1 MAEIA
6 RTSLQQQLALTRH
19 LRDPARHAS
28 PPDMDPA
35 RVRIYRELVTGNLV
49 SLLGGTFPVLVSLL
63 GAEHWRLLVERFL
76 RDHRSHTPRFGE
88 VAEEF
93 VAFVDALDL
102 ESLPAPMRRP
112 FLAELAHYEWVE
124 MALLQSDAQ
133 ALRADLSGP
142 AGASTRVPARATTRA
157 TTWAT
162 TRATTRAAT
171 RATTRAATRGPTQ
184 APTRAPAL
192 DRPLQLCPLA
202 WPLAYRWPVHRLGP
216 TYRPSQPPALATF
229 LLVRRTADD
238 EVRFSELSPLAW
250 QLLHEIGQAAGSV
263 TADSLLHE
271 LGRQC
276 GVPDLP
282 SFVAAGMALLNDM
295 HADGIVAAVCD
306 HQDPRLESDA

>member
-19 LRDPARHAS
+19 LRDPSRHPS
-28 PPDMDPA
+28 PPGMDPA

-63 GAEHWRLLVERFL
+63 GAEHWRWLVERFL

-88 VAEEF
+88 IAEEF

-133 ALRADLSGP
+133 PLGADLFAP
-142 AGASTRVPARATTRA
+142 IR
-157 TTWAT
+157 
-162 TRATTRAAT
+162 
-171 RATTRAATRGPTQ
+171 
-184 APTRAPAL
+184 APTGAPIGAPTGAPTGAPMGTPMSAPMGTPMSAPAL
-192 DRPLQLCPLA
+192 DLPLQLCPLA

-216 TYRPSQPPALATF
+216 AYRPSQPPALATF

-250 QLLHEIGQAAGSV
+250 QLLHEIGQSGGSV

-295 HADGIVAAVCD
+295 HADGIVAAVRDRED
-306 HQDPRLESDA
+306 HGLESDA

>member
-6 RTSLQQQLALTRH
+6 RTSMQQQLALTRH
-19 LRDPARHAS
+19 LRDPSRHPS
-28 PPDMDPA
+28 PPGMDPA

-49 SLLGGTFPVLVSLL
+49 SLLGGTFRVLVSLL
-63 GAEHWRLLVERFL
+63 GAEHWRWLVERFL

-88 VAEEF
+88 IAEEF
-93 VAFVDALDL
+93 VAFVDGLDL

-133 ALRADLSGP
+133 PLGADLLAP
-142 AGASTRVPARATTRA
+142 IR
-157 TTWAT
+157 
-162 TRATTRAAT
+162 
-171 RATTRAATRGPTQ
+171 
-184 APTRAPAL
+184 APTGAPMGTPMSAPMGTPMSAPMGTPMGAPAL
-192 DRPLQLCPLA
+192 DLPLRLCPLA

-216 TYRPSQPPALATF
+216 AYWPSQPPALATF

-250 QLLHEIGQAAGSV
+250 QLLHEIGQSGGSV

-295 HADGIVAAVCD
+295 HADGIVAAVRDRED
-306 HQDPRLESDA
+306 HGLESDA

>member
-1 MAEIA
+1 VAEIA

-19 LRDPARHAS
+19 LRDPSRHPS
-28 PPDMDPA
+28 PPGMDPA

-49 SLLGGTFPVLVSLL
+49 WLLGGTFPVLVSLL
-63 GAEHWRLLVERFL
+63 GAEHWRGLVERFL

-88 VAEEF
+88 IAEEF
-93 VAFVDALDL
+93 VAFVDTLDIDT
-102 ESLPAPMRRP
+102 LPAPIRRP

-133 ALRADLSGP
+133 PLGAHHP
-142 AGASTRVPARATTRA
+142 APV
-157 TTWAT
+157 
-162 TRATTRAAT
+162 
-171 RATTRAATRGPTQ
+171 
-184 APTRAPAL
+184 L

-216 TYRPSQPPALATF
+216 AYRPSQPPALATF

-250 QLLHEIGQAAGSV
+250 QLLREIGQAGASVTAGSV
-263 TADSLLHE
+263 LHE

-276 GVPDLP
+276 GVPDFP
-282 SFVAAGMALLNDM
+282 SFVAAGMALLDDM
-295 HADGIVAAVCD
+295 HADGIVAAVRD
-306 HQDPRLESDA
+306 TPMPGDRGAGSDA